1 MSTFEQP
8 PPQEQAAQ
16 DNPSVSLASAPGS
29 SDGLCGSN
37 KCVIFIMVILVLLVA
52 GATVGTVLGVRAVPF
67 QARPDHSPVD
77 PNTDASD
84 DTTSTAASASPAL
97 PETLDDDLSPDPDA
111 PRDKANRFYGLSYS
125 PFGLG
130 DNCLCPPWQHVGSMC
145 LLADQVKK
153 DMRQLSSITRRV
165 KLYSMYCMD
174 TIPTILNYALANNMT
189 VVLGVWVSKYE
200 ASNAE
205 EVIRLQTIL
214 AKYASAGVI
223 SDVMIGNE
231 AIFVERA
238 SVAQLAGVVA
248 AVRAQVDAVFPTST
262 RSIQI
267 GSADIDGVW
276 VGRDV
281 GSTEVEALDGVDME
295 PVIRAGL
302 DWIGVNVHPYYAG
315 YEPTEGKA
323 AEFVKN
329 SSDGVYAYWK
339 AKGLARPV
347 FVTETGFPTVT
358 PSVVGLEAFA
368 AAMELTSRANNLTVC
383 KC

>member
-1 MSTFEQP
+1 
-8 PPQEQAAQ
+8 
-16 DNPSVSLASAPGS
+16 
-29 SDGLCGSN
+29 
-37 KCVIFIMVILVLLVA
+37 
-52 GATVGTVLGVRAVPF
+52 
-67 QARPDHSPVD
+67 
-77 PNTDASD
+77 
-84 DTTSTAASASPAL
+84 
-97 PETLDDDLSPDPDA
+97 LSPDPDA
-111 PRDKANRFYGLSYS
+111 PQDKANRFDGLSYS

-130 DNCLCPPWQHVGSMC
+130 DNRLCPPWQHVGSMC

-165 KLYSMYCMD
+165 KLYSLYCMD

-189 VVLGVWVSKYE
+189 VVLGVWVSKNE

-205 EVIRLQTIL
+205 EVIRLQAVL
-214 AKYASAGVI
+214 AKYASTSVI

-238 SVAQLAGVVA
+238 SVAQLAGMVA
-248 AVRAQVDAVFPTST
+248 NVRAQVDAVFPSST

-281 GSTEVEALDGVDME
+281 YSTEIEALDGVDME

-339 AKGLARPV
+339 SKGLARPV
-347 FVTETGFPTVT
+347 FVTETGFPTSSKPRTFENRTAT
-358 PSVVGLEAFA
+358 PSVVGLEVFA
-368 AAMELTSRANNLTVC
+368 TAMELTSRANNLTVC
-383 KC
+383 KCWQPISSLFVCACARLCVCVCVCVRVAAA